1 MRRRLVLSALTFGVG
16 FAAPA
21 FAQVEATDLGQREY
35 FRQIPEDEQEI
46 DVQVLAGAGTALGG
60 ISNNLGLGSVW
71 SATAGTR
78 ITEGVG
84 LEGGYVGSRLPFQD
98 DRVPQGS
105 ALWRHGA
112 DVMAK
117 MYVPNPSLLRPFGGL
132 GVGVSYMN
140 PSDQAEP
147 LYRSDWVTN
156 IPIAAGVEVESKS
169 VFAGA
174 RLEYE
179 WLFGEEFAENTTPG
193 ENPQGG
199 FLTGMLSVGG
209 RFQ

>member
-1 MRRRLVLSALTFGVG
+1 MRRRLVFPALALGVG
-16 FAAPA
+16 LAAPA
-21 FAQVEATDLGQREY
+21 FAQIQATELGQREY
-35 FRQIPEDEQEI
+35 FRQIPPDEQEI
-46 DVQVLAGAGTALGG
+46 DVQVFGGAGTAVGG
-60 ISNNLGLGSVW
+60 ISNNLGLGSIW

-98 DRVPQGS
+98 DRVPDGS

-117 MYVPNPSLLRPFGGL
+117 MYVPNPTVLRPFGGL

-147 LYRSDWVTN
+147 LYQTDWVTE
-156 IPIAAGVEVESKS
+156 IPIAAGVEVESQA

-174 RLEYE
+174 RLQYE
-179 WLFGEEFAENTTPG
+179 WLFGEEFAANATPG
-193 ENPQGG
+193 ESPGGG